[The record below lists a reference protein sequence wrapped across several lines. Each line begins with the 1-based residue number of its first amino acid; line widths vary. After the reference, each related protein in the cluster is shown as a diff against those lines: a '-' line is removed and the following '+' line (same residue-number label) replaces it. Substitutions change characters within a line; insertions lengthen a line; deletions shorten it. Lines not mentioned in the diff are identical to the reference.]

1 MIRKKHFISL
11 SITSLILSLSTIV
24 GEAANAGIKD
34 TGEKGAEIYCF
45 MRNAGNEHEV
55 SWQSAYEVIK
65 RQSTGLFKTSP
76 RHGAVMIIEAV
87 VDNPNNFEDCGLFL
101 GDLFRP
107 KANNLEDQ
115 INKIPRDKQNDSNNE
130 ELKGRYSYY
139 ISEKAR

>member
-11 SITSLILSLSTIV
+11 SITSLILSFSTIV

-65 RQSTGLFKTSP
+65 RQSTSIFKTSP

-87 VDNPNNFEDCGLFL
+87 VDNPRNFEDCGLFL

-107 KANNLEDQ
+107 NDNSLEDQ
-115 INKIPRDKQNDSNNE
+115 KEKTPTNTPDISSND
-130 ELKGRYSYY
+130 
-139 ISEKAR
+139 